1 LDLKDISNQTS
12 ISYYGKRKEPNHDP
26 NHTSFWERDDFQTLQ
41 QLKEERSINIIWLRS
56 KGFTYFEEWIEKSEY
71 EYNEDERRMLH
82 EERNF
87 NFKFE
92 IKHIPLNVNDDEKI
106 MVNVSLIF
114 ILSNGNIQRMQFD
127 DVYFRE
133 YSEHY
138 YSSPHP
144 FIPNKIIIGT
154 LPEEKD
160 VKY

>member
-26 NHTSFWERDDFQTLQ
+26 NHTSFWESDDSQTLQ
-41 QLKEERSINIIWLRS
+41 QLKEERSINIIGLRS

-87 NFKFE
+87 NFNFK

-106 MVNVSLIF
+106 TVNVSLIF

-144 FIPNKIIIGT
+144 FIPNKIIIRT
-154 LPEEKD
+154 LPEEND